1 MNNYRS
7 SFFSNI
13 PPIVK
18 NILAINVVLFVASV
32 LLPGILERRGISVDL
47 NDVMGMHYFA
57 SQKFNP
63 AQMIT
68 YMFMHGSFSHIFFNM
83 FAVYMFGG

>member
-18 NILAINVVLFVASV
+18 NILAINVVLFVATI
-32 LLPGILERRGISVDL
+32 LLPGILERRGISIDL
-47 NDVMGMHYFA
+47 NDRNNFPFA
-57 SQKFNP
+57 NILFDIVEDFALSSASEKFR
-63 AQMIT
+63 T
-68 YMFMHGSFSHIFFNM
+68 
-83 FAVYMFGG
+83 